1 MKTSLLIQLAL
12 SAVLQAQV
20 AVGASALAIN
30 INPMTQVSDPN
41 ADPFPPGNFT
51 GFDEFELV
59 TNGMYGWTFVL
70 TDPATLTGLAWYDQN
85 PAGLSHAHQI
95 GLWFQAGS
103 TNPGIYTNAPLL
115 FSVVVPAGTN
125 ATLLNGVWREVDL
138 AAPVELPVGSYIVA
152 GTHYSQNAD
161 VVKFVSD
168 DVVGE
173 DLPRDAR
180 IIIGSPVF
188 TESGSNF
195 GRYDPN
201 APLFRIPD
209 FLLVVYGV
217 ELGPNVL
224 LVPPSNPSLLA
235 SRSGSQVVLSWP
247 LWATNF
253 VLEASGAL
261 GASAS
266 WSALTNAVGVSG
278 SSLVTTTAVNSAS
291 AFYRL
296 RSP

>member
-1 MKTSLLIQLAL
+1 MKTFLLIQLAL
-12 SAVLQAQV
+12 SAVLQAQAAV
-20 AVGASALAIN
+20 AASALAID
-30 INPMTQVSDPN
+30 INPMTQVLITN
-41 ADPFPPGNFT
+41 AYPPGIFP

-70 TDPATLTGLAWYDQN
+70 MEPATATGLAWYDEN
-85 PAGLSHAHQI
+85 PAGLSHAHEI
-95 GLWFQAGS
+95 GLWYQAGS
-103 TNPGIYTNAPLL
+103 TNPAIYANAPLL
-115 FSVVVPAGTN
+115 LSAAVPAGTN
-125 ATLLNGVWREVDL
+125 AALLNGVWREVDL
-138 AAPVELPVGSYIVA
+138 AAPVELPIGSYVVA
-152 GTHYSQNAD
+152 GTHYSENPD
-161 VVKFVSD
+161 VVKFVAD
-168 DVVGE
+168 GMVGE
-173 DLPRDAR
+173 DLPRDPR
-180 IIIGSPVF
+180 IVVGTPVF
-188 TESGSNF
+188 TASGLR
-195 GRYDPN
+195 GERYDPN

-209 FLLVVYGV
+209 RGILEYGV
-217 ELGPNVL
+217 ELGPNLL
-224 LVPPSNPSLLA
+224 LVPLSNPSLRA

-253 VLEASGAL
+253 VLEASSAL

>member
-12 SAVLQAQV
+12 SAVLQAH
-20 AVGASALAIN
+20 AAAGASALAIN
-30 INPMTQVSDPN
+30 INPMTQVSDTGPY
-41 ADPFPPGNFT
+41 PPGTFP
-51 GFDEFELV
+51 GFDEYTLV
-59 TNGMYGWTFVL
+59 TNGMYGWSFLL
-70 TDPATLTGLAWYDQN
+70 TEPATATGLAWYDEN

-95 GLWFQAGS
+95 GLWYRAGS
-103 TNPGIYTNAPLL
+103 TNLGLDTGAPLL

-125 ATLLNGVWREVDL
+125 AALLSGVWREVDL
-138 AAPVELPVGSYIVA
+138 AAPVALPIGSYIVA

-161 VVKFVSD
+161 VVKFVSE
-168 DVVGE
+168 DVLGE
-173 DLPRDAR
+173 HLPRDPR
-180 IIIGSPVF
+180 IIIGVPALSF
-188 TESGSNF
+188 SGVSLMF
-195 GRYDPN
+195 YDPN

-209 FLLVVYGV
+209 DSIVVGAGV
-217 ELGPNVL
+217 ELGPNLL

-253 VLEASGAL
+253 VLETSGVL

-266 WSALTNAVGVSG
+266 WSALTNAVGLSG